1 MKKNI
6 LNKRVHDSI
15 KAIDYVVNSGEEVVI
30 MLDDYFENSKK
41 CDYGFVIWLREAIK
55 CRDNVKNL
63 IESFEKSNLEFPE
76 LSLQINR
83 LNKVIDVVSKNYD
96 YVQERKWALEM
107 LNGLKENFVSFNN
120 RFEVLSLGI
129 KTMSLPNLYMEAY
142 SKKIDSLLLLGSF
155 MREKIVRLKTQTK
168 YFSSYSTFD
177 IDEALSKI
185 DDKLDKLENV
195 YKPIFNTEDYIK
207 GIPLNISKSETVSKK
222 VKVNS

>member
-1 MKKNI
+1 
-6 LNKRVHDSI
+6 
-15 KAIDYVVNSGEEVVI
+15 
-30 MLDDYFENSKK
+30 
-41 CDYGFVIWLREAIK
+41 
-55 CRDNVKNL
+55 
-63 IESFEKSNLEFPE
+63 
-76 LSLQINR
+76 
-83 LNKVIDVVSKNYD
+83 
-96 YVQERKWALEM
+96 
-107 LNGLKENFVSFNN
+107 
-120 RFEVLSLGI
+120 
-129 KTMSLPNLYMEAY
+129 
-142 SKKIDSLLLLGSF
+142 